1 MYVVCSS
8 PPRLQCAVPS
18 ASPTQIRS
26 RSSASLPH
34 SHQLRAYLLMLIPI
48 TRLTRSATVPN
59 NRTLRTP
66 LDIIPLPTRLALDL
80 SQPVHIILIDFL
92 HRLLHDLLCCHPAPR
107 YSTMRIDKNEDQGI
121 VLVEIDM
128 GAKRAVIARPRQLIQ
143 DAPPLASH
151 SAWYC
156 DIIGTT
162 VWR

>member
-1 MYVVCSS
+1 MYVVCSP

-34 SHQLRAYLLMLIPI
+34 SHQLRAYLLMLLPI

-59 NRTLRTP
+59 
-66 LDIIPLPTRLALDL
+66 PTRLALDL

-128 GAKRAVIARPRQLIQ
+128 GAKRAVIARPRQLVQ